1 VHWKGKSKKHFAQ
14 SHPEQTVTPISKAIH
29 PADLKA
35 LFPGKQCF
43 GMMKRPFGLH
53 RARFFGVAKT
63 NAQIVM
69 AAISQNL
76 FKAAKKITINQ

>member
-35 LFPGKQCF
+35 LFPG
-43 GMMKRPFGLH
+43 
-53 RARFFGVAKT
+53 
-63 NAQIVM
+63 
-69 AAISQNL
+69 
-76 FKAAKKITINQ
+76 

>member
-1 VHWKGKSKKHFAQ
+1 
-14 SHPEQTVTPISKAIH
+14 
-29 PADLKA
+29 
-35 LFPGKQCF
+35 
-43 GMMKRPFGLH
+43 MMKRPFGLH
-53 RARFFGVAKT
+53 RARFFGVVKT